1 MINKLTPE
9 EIKTRKQFEKNK
21 KKLICDFDKDA
32 VLEVKL
38 DSGRWA
44 RVTYMGFRC
53 WGGER
58 RVDGKSYE
66 GLTYLY
72 GTNKVQ
78 ENEPNPNT

>member
-53 WGGER
+53 WEGER
-58 RVDGKSYE
+58 RVDGKPYE
-66 GLTYLY
+66 GPVYLY
-72 GTNKVQ
+72 GTNKLKKK
-78 ENEPNPNT
+78 